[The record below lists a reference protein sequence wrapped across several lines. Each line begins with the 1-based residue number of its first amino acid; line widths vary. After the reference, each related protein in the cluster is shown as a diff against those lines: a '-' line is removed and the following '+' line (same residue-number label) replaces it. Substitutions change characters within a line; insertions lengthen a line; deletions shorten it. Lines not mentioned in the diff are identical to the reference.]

1 MRILSSS
8 DAESLLSHF
17 PRIRL
22 SYEVSVHKKDETYID
37 NCFIIPKG
45 KRCIAWAMEWKR
57 QKMIAIIEIAP
68 SSTQHQHQHQNQNQ
82 RHLYNNQSN
91 SRKDSQFIEQ
101 FQKANGWS
109 PGQIYIY
116 DVCYNESLSYG
127 TIFSGT
133 LFKVRKNQTSIS
145 SFCIQNI
152 YVYKGQY
159 VSTIRFADYMKL
171 CEEIFMKRDIVQVSY
186 TSNSLI
192 FGLPVICDNDIDVD
206 KVIST
211 LPYQVYS
218 IQYRCNH
225 NILSARIHQRV
236 LQNTSYQQQ
245 QKYTTPGPTPGP
257 TPQYSDSNVKRV
269 QNASTNEIVTK
280 QLFIKP
286 DDDMLTNIQ
295 AAFIIRPNV
304 QNDIYELFVRST
316 VKSPQTKV
324 SREYDFVFHAFAHIP
339 NYKTS
344 VMMNKLFRTIKE
356 NQRLDSMEE
365 SDDECEFENI
375 DQDKFV
381 SLQTEYKMICKL
393 NKKFCKWVPISIV
406 DTSSSSGELVNSNI
420 ITDSQVKQHEIRY
433 LPKKYHPTN
442 RHHT

>member
-1 MRILSSS
+1 MRVLSSS

-22 SYEVSVHKKDETYID
+22 SYEVSVHKKDETYIN

-45 KRCIAWAMEWKR
+45 KRCIAWATEWKR
-57 QKMIAIIEIAP
+57 QKIIAIIEIAP
-68 SSTQHQHQHQNQNQ
+68 PPMQHQHQHQHK
-82 RHLYNNQSN
+82 RHLYNNNNQSN
-91 SRKDSQFIEQ
+91 YRKDNPFIEQ
-101 FQKANGWS
+101 FHKTNGWA

-116 DVCYNESLSYG
+116 DVCYHESLSYG
-127 TIFSGT
+127 TVFSGT
-133 LFKVRKNQTSIS
+133 LFKLYKNQISVS

-159 VSTIRFADYMKL
+159 VSTVRFSDYMKL
-171 CEEIFMKRDIVQVSY
+171 CEEIFMKRELVQVSY

-192 FGLPVICDNDIDVD
+192 FGLPVMCENDIDVD

-211 LPYQVYS
+211 LPYPVYS

-225 NILSARIHQRV
+225 NILSARIHQKV
-236 LQNTSYQQQ
+236 LQNTTSYQQQ
-245 QKYTTPGPTPGP
+245 KHTTP
-257 TPQYSDSNVKRV
+257 
-269 QNASTNEIVTK
+269 ASTPAPTLHHSDNIVKCCPIASTTELLSK

-316 VKSPQTKV
+316 VKSPQTKQ
-324 SREYDFVFHAFAHIP
+324 SHDDEFVFHAFAHIP

-344 VMMNKLFRTIKE
+344 VMMNNLFRTIKE

-381 SLQTEYKMICKL
+381 SLRTEYKMICKL

-406 DTSSSSGELVNSNI
+406 DTSSSSGFGNGNI
-420 ITDSQVKQHEIRY
+420 ITDTQVKQHEIRY
-433 LPKKYHPTN
+433 LPKKYNPTN
-442 RHHT
+442 RHYN